1 MFPTDIYGKHINSL
15 PGNAVNVYKHV
26 GGGQY
31 ELVYSKGTKIEHSL
45 PYIAPISSYPN
56 EKEVLIPRGMQYNIT
71 GVRTFKSP
79 RTGSDLLFFTL
90 KEIYK
95 PK

>member
-45 PYIAPISSYPN
+45 PDN
-56 EKEVLIPRGMQYNIT
+56 EKTISGILPLGALGLLIKQME
-71 GVRTFKSP
+71 
-79 RTGSDLLFFTL
+79 
-90 KEIYK
+90 KERQQGNDR
-95 PK
+95 PNQ